1 MPITFQYCPTPK
13 PAARPAALL
22 ARVPLTAIATAALL
36 AAPGGLARAQMVGTP
51 VLQNAFTNRGVT
63 VAANYGSASG
73 SRSYGAAAAWAPAS
87 GRVVLSLGGGVF
99 DPSDAGLKSRTT
111 YGARAAFAVKEFAS
125 GAVGVGAFAGV
136 GGAGAPKNDELG
148 VGNILTVPAG
158 LTIGYRH
165 ALGATRAISVYA
177 APFYS
182 WARATVG
189 GQSESEG
196 KLRVSAGLDV
206 ALIPK
211 VGLTLGVESGA
222 KATEGKPG
230 ATSSLFGAG
239 LSYAF
244 R

>member
-1 MPITFQYCPTPK
+1 MHTTVHHRPTPK
-13 PAARPAALL
+13 AAAAARSAARARLPL
-22 ARVPLTAIATAALL
+22 AAIATAALL
-36 AAPGGLARAQMVGTP
+36 AAPGAARAQMLGTP
-51 VLQNAFTNRGVT
+51 VLQNAFANRGVT

-111 YGARAAFAVKEFAS
+111 YGVRAAFAVKEFAS

-148 VGNILTVPAG
+148 VGSILTVPAG
-158 LTIGYRH
+158 ITLGYRH
-165 ALGATRAISVYA
+165 ALGATRAFSVYA
-177 APFYS
+177 SPFYS
-182 WARATVG
+182 WARATVA
-189 GQSESEG
+189 GQSESAG
-196 KLRVSAGLDV
+196 RLRVSGGLDV

-222 KATEGKPG
+222 KAAEGKPG
-230 ATSSLFGAG
+230 ATSSLVGVG